1 MKEMLKLYRQLNEEQ
16 RNKIFTKEQIECL
29 DRLDFFDRLFTDS
42 AFYKAVETAV
52 SEVAYEELRAQV

>member
-1 MKEMLKLYRQLNEEQ
+1 MKEMVKMYRLLNEEQ

-29 DRLDFFDRLFTDS
+29 YRLDFFDRLFTDK

-52 SEVAYEELRAQV
+52 GETIYDELRA